1 MADRRIYYKLNQAQ
15 HILSKRVDAELAGN
29 LGIKTAQLGAVFFLL
44 EHDGCMLKELSAG
57 LGLNNSAITT
67 LVVRM
72 ETGWSVAPGILFH
85 RWAILPYIFN
95 EKSKVHRQ
103 KAIPFGERIECKV
116 SQGFSD
122 EEIDTVIRFLDS
134 ITSIARGRMENGIR
148 CVTAL
153 ANMAGGG
160 GNAKSINIQ

>member
-29 LGIKTAQLGAVFFLL
+29 LGIKTVQLGAVFFLL

-72 ETGWSVAPGILFH
+72 EEGGLLRRESCSIDGRSYRIYLTKKA
-85 RWAILPYIFN
+85 
-95 EKSKVHRQ
+95 KSIGQ
-103 KAIPFGERIECKV
+103 KAIPFAKELNTRLA
-116 SQGFSD
+116 QGFS
-122 EEIDTVIRFLDS
+122 EKEIDTVIRFLDS
-134 ITSIARGRMENGIR
+134 ITSIAKGEWKM
-148 CVTAL
+148 
-153 ANMAGGG
+153 
-160 GNAKSINIQ
+160 